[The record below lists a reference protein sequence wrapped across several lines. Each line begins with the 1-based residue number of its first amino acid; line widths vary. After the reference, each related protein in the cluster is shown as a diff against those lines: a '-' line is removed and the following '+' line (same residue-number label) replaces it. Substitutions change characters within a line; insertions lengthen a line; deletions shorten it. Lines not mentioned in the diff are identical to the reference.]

1 MELVIASNNLHKVR
15 EIREI
20 LAGKFDHIYALADLD
35 IHIDP
40 EETAPDF
47 LGNATIKATAI
58 SAYTDKAVIADDS
71 GLMVD
76 ALNGAPGVYSARYA
90 GEPCSDERNNEK
102 LLTEMQGIVDRSA
115 RFVTTMVLLYPT
127 GKSVIGVGEVR
138 GEILQERRGNNGF
151 GYDPLFYSY
160 ELGKTF
166 GEATD
171 EEKNSVSHRS
181 RALKEI
187 LRQL

>member
-20 LAGKFDHIYALADLD
+20 LDGQFDHIYTLADLN
-35 IHIDP
+35 IHVDP
-40 EETAPDF
+40 EETAADF
-47 LGNATIKATAI
+47 LGNATIKAKAI
-58 SAYTDKAVIADDS
+58 SAYTNKAVIADDS

-90 GEPCSDERNNEK
+90 GEPCSDERNNDK
-102 LLTEMQGIVDRSA
+102 LLIEMQGVDDRTA

-127 GKSVIGVGEVR
+127 GEQIVGVGEVK
-138 GEILQERRGNNGF
+138 GKILKERRGENGF

>member
-1 MELVIASNNLHKVR
+1 MELVIASNNAHKAH
-15 EIREI
+15 EIKTI
-20 LAGKFDHIYALADLD
+20 LAGKFERIYTLAELN
-35 IHIDP
+35 IHVDP

-47 LGNATIKATAI
+47 FGNAMIKATAI
-58 SAYTDKAVIADDS
+58 AECIDKAVIADDS

-76 ALNGAPGVYSARYA
+76 ALGGAPGVYSARYG
-90 GEPCSDERNNEK
+90 GEPVSDARNNEK
-102 LLTEMQGIVDRSA
+102 LIREMQGITDRSA
-115 RFVTTMVLLYPT
+115 KFVTTMVLLFPS
-127 GKSVIGVGEVR
+127 GRKVVGVGEVK
-138 GEILQERRGNNGF
+138 GEILTERRGENGF

-160 ELGKTF
+160 ELGKSF
-166 GEATD
+166 GEASE